1 MTEKIEINIDALDS
15 LDRDKIRKKVQ
26 EEYPDLSTEEQ
37 NKIYKLRAG
46 AKLAEQMTQGDEIN
60 SLSLD
65 QVDQGLALL
74 AIDNDQAIAQFVDLI
89 DSSLE
94 PYRINVAKLGLE
106 AGRESQK
113 AITKQKN
120 KVAKFF
126 KEKRDYFNSMS
137 KKIIGVEKTI
147 NAPLFELEEDL
158 KAQCEAEI
166 LRQEKAYRV
175 SMRPI
180 RQASLENLGLHIDEE
195 ELDSMTD
202 TEFNQRVSDML
213 ALIEQ
218 AKKEEEEAKQRAI
231 ELEKAKQE
239 AAEKA
244 KKEAEEKA
252 KKDKEEALK
261 RAEEEK
267 IKAAEK
273 AAADLK
279 AAQEKA
285 EKDKQEAEAKA
296 KAEKER
302 ILGESRYAIIEGLGL
317 ASYCTSSKQI
327 VIKKAGSMADDVWEK
342 SLEALK
348 ARKKEAEEKAE
359 KEKLER
365 EAEEK
370 ARKEAEAVK
379 GLKVEI
385 RWDSLNENYLL
396 SLMHN
401 GIAVNEG
408 INMNEGLSAG
418 LNPTPESFSWVEP
431 LIKEVY
437 KLGFDD
443 GYSEGC
449 NDTADAFNEEVS
461 YRNGYMR

>member
-1 MTEKIEINIDALDS
+1 MTEKIEIEN
-15 LDRDKIRKKVQ
+15 Q
-26 EEYPDLSTEEQ
+26 
-37 NKIYKLRAG
+37 
-46 AKLAEQMTQGDEIN
+46 LAT
-60 SLSLD
+60 
-65 QVDQGLALL
+65 L
-74 AIDNDQAIAQFVDLI
+74 AIDNDQEIANFVDLI

-147 NAPLFELEEDL
+147 NAPLLELEEDL

-180 RQASLENLGLHIDEE
+180 RQASLEGLGLHIDEE
-195 ELDSMTD
+195 ELDMLTD
-202 TEFNQRVSDML
+202 TEFNERVSDML

-231 ELEKAKQE
+231 ELEQAKKE

-252 KKDKEEALK
+252 ERDKQEALK

-285 EKDKQEAEAKA
+285 EKEKEEAEAKA
-296 KAEKER
+296 KADKER

-317 ASYCTSSKQI
+317 AGYCTASKQI
-327 VIKKAGSMADDVWEK
+327 VIKKAGLMADDVWEK

-359 KEKLER
+359 KEKQEK

-379 GLKVEI
+379 GLQVEI
-385 RWDSLNENYLL
+385 RWDSLNENYLV

-401 GIAVNEG
+401 GIAIKEG
-408 INMNEGLSAG
+408 INMNEGLSAR
-418 LNPTPESFSWVEP
+418 LNPTPESFTWVEP

-449 NDTADAFNEEVS
+449 NDTADAIHDDIG
-461 YRNGYMR
+461 YRNGCMR